1 MSAVL
6 ANSIDR
12 AGEEEIRSHIAWL
25 GASCERCL
33 VMATKYDGLH
43 RPTADALRDIA
54 GVHART
60 AQTWAEELAAGRG
73 M

>member
-12 AGEEEIRSHIAWL
+12 AGEEEIRTHIAWL

-43 RPTADALRDIA
+43 PPTAVALREVA
-54 GVHART
+54 SVHART
-60 AQTWAEELAAGRG
+60 AQVWAEDLAAGRV